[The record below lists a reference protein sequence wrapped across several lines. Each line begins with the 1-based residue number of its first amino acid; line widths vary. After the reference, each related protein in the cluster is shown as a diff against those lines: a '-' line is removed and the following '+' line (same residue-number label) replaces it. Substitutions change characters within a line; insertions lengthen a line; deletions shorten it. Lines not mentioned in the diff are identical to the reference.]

1 MPIISKRT
9 PIKWGVGGQPSCSIA
24 KGNGREIS
32 GSNGRFKREDWDEF
46 KDKHLFSREELLLAR
61 FKTVAHNKSGF
72 CYLS

>member
-32 GSNGRFKREDWDEF
+32 GSNGRFKREDWDE
-46 KDKHLFSREELLLAR
+46 LLLAR